1 MLTTVDFADHSNAA
15 TKIICIVPSSHISHQ
30 FHSSVAQNGKEK
42 REDISSPFVS
52 RLQTKIRKEK
62 VIGLEDMVLFKGRG
76 MIEFHVYK
84 KYKVSFQHAIEV

>member
-1 MLTTVDFADHSNAA
+1 
-15 TKIICIVPSSHISHQ
+15 
-30 FHSSVAQNGKEK
+30 
-42 REDISSPFVS
+42 
-52 RLQTKIRKEK
+52 

>member
-1 MLTTVDFADHSNAA
+1 
-15 TKIICIVPSSHISHQ
+15 
-30 FHSSVAQNGKEK
+30 VAQNGKEK

-52 RLQTKIRKEK
+52 RLQTKKKK